1 MVGTRTWRHQAVIT
15 EVEGSAYRT
24 GTHVFTLDPHDPLA
38 DGFLLR

>member
-1 MVGTRTWRHQAVIT
+1 VLT

-24 GTHVFTLDPHDPLA
+24 AEHVFTLDPHDPLG